1 MVTREQKLIYK
12 MLTENTGTHMLDSGG
27 IYGRNWQRNQKK
39 LIKDF
44 INESEEEYFFSDSGD
59 VYRTVS
65 VFHYLSGL
73 ELDELCDNFNKRNT
87 NTKDWGGELSI
98 NETTYGISKK
108 AANYLNKNYQSQIEY
123 TFNTYNGESDL
134 SQVLQGSRIKIFVD
148 GQYEDYY
155 LIQIHNGCDVRGGY
169 TDAKLFKANQW
180 SDAIHEYLW
189 EYKSQTEIIEE
200 ITEGYITEMKDYYDN
215 NKIWKHEEILKVL
228 EKNNILN

>member
-1 MVTREQKLIYK
+1 MATREQKLIYK

-39 LIKDF
+39 SIKDF
-44 INESEEEYFFSDSGD
+44 INESEEEYFFSDDGE

-87 NTKDWGGELSI
+87 NTKDWDGELSI
-98 NETTYGISKK
+98 NETTYGVSKK
-108 AANYLNKNYQSQIEY
+108 AANYLNKNHQSQIEY
-123 TFNTYNGESDL
+123 TFNTYNGDSDL

-189 EYKSQTEIIEE
+189 EYKSQSEIVEE

-228 EKNNILN
+228 EENNILN